1 MIFNTQTADDFWF
14 LTSCHFF
21 DICSNGVE
29 QLYFC
34 VDQFFPAIATGAVEH
49 LPFSQS
55 FTCSQ
60 IHMAYFPNSCNCDFY
75 VAKSQFPENMLCNGD
90 WCHHGLHK
98 WLFRYSP
105 NSLSPDFKISSAI
118 FGHPKAHASI
128 KGVNP
133 FWFFVSTGE
142 PKLIRSFAHSNDP
155 LAQASCS
162 GMKPEK
168 KIIFV
173 RSSFWFGYL

>member
-1 MIFNTQTADDFWF
+1 
-14 LTSCHFF
+14 
-21 DICSNGVE
+21 
-29 QLYFC
+29 
-34 VDQFFPAIATGAVEH
+34 
-49 LPFSQS
+49 
-55 FTCSQ
+55 
-60 IHMAYFPNSCNCDFY
+60 MAYFPNSCNCDFH

-90 WCHHGLHK
+90 SCHHGLHK

-105 NSLSPDFKISSAI
+105 NSLLPDFKISSAI
-118 FGHPKAHASI
+118 SGHPKAHASI

-173 RSSFWFGYL
+173 RSSFWFGYLKKWNPKEFVYKLNFLFKFKLRLSFFGSKLLVLSTSPFSICIRPIRKMQ